1 MRIFRRVL
9 ATASSIAVAGGLL
22 AWGAVPTSAAP
33 GSITVFADTEID
45 VTTSGVEM
53 GEEEFLQILQGD
65 RPSTYIFR
73 IWDETV
79 GEEGGLGRPLLRGI
93 GRCVPISRHTAELE
107 CSFSSEPS
115 RVVMDFTRS
124 LGPVNVAVMDNAPI
138 RMDFRGSLGSDYVQG
153 GAGDDIV
160 RGFVGDDFLFGG
172 PGDDY
177 LDGGA
182 GDDYIEGERGRD
194 DMRGGTGTDS
204 LDAVDNTADV
214 KVDCG
219 GPPALLDYDDGKDIP
234 TNCGANP
241 TPIPPAPIEPDDP
254 PAPGEGSG
262 TVDGVPTTVEVTQG
276 PEDDNVVITTTT
288 PNGPTLNTGL
298 LWFGPT
304 APLPTFPLN
313 SLFFPVEFTPLLP
326 NSLVNLS
333 IWNLP
338 TPPGV
343 VPLARSARSGPVE
356 SVELNVDSQG
366 VARGTV
372 PVPQGQ
378 EPGTFTMQING
389 ITASGGQLSLN
400 VGVVL
405 AEEPPGPEPVA
416 AITATAKRG
425 KGKKAN
431 VITVRGAVEGLSVD
445 EVTPRFRLKGAKRWK
460 VAKPI
465 AVGDDGTFRWRL
477 KTKKKVSIIIASGKL
492 RSERLTVAQV
502 KKR

>member
-1 MRIFRRVL
+1 MRWFI
-9 ATASSIAVAGGLL
+9 
-22 AWGAVPTSAAP
+22 
-33 GSITVFADTEID
+33 
-45 VTTSGVEM
+45 
-53 GEEEFLQILQGD
+53 Q
-65 RPSTYIFR
+65 
-73 IWDETV
+73 
-79 GEEGGLGRPLLRGI
+79 
-93 GRCVPISRHTAELE
+93 
-107 CSFSSEPS
+107 
-115 RVVMDFTRS
+115 
-124 LGPVNVAVMDNAPI
+124 
-138 RMDFRGSLGSDYVQG
+138 
-153 GAGDDIV
+153 
-160 RGFVGDDFLFGG
+160 
-172 PGDDY
+172 
-177 LDGGA
+177 
-182 GDDYIEGERGRD
+182 
-194 DMRGGTGTDS
+194 
-204 LDAVDNTADV
+204 
-214 KVDCG
+214 K
-219 GPPALLDYDDGKDIP
+219 
-234 TNCGANP
+234 
-241 TPIPPAPIEPDDP
+241 
-254 PAPGEGSG
+254 
-262 TVDGVPTTVEVTQG
+262 VPTTVEVTQG

-389 ITASGGQLSLN
+389 ITASGGRLSLN

-405 AEEPPGPEPVA
+405 AEKPPGPEPVA

-431 VITVRGAVEGLSVD
+431 VITVRGAVEGVSVD

-465 AVGDDGTFRWRL
+465 AVADDGTFRWRL